1 MNQSSKPTRIF
12 QKKKKKKKLQTPNV
26 WAFCAS
32 LAASMDQAHLLG
44 SSMGLPY
51 SELTIMRVSEQLGQI
66 WQLFSL
72 YTLNFFFQKKRM
84 HAWSTKQNY
93 K

>member
-12 QKKKKKKKLQTPNV
+12 QKKKKKKLQTPNV

-72 YTLNFFFQKKRM
+72 YTLKFFSKKTDACM
-84 HAWSTKQNY
+84 EY
-93 K
+93 

>member
-12 QKKKKKKKLQTPNV
+12 QKKKKKKKKLQTPNV

-44 SSMGLPY
+44 SRMGLPY

-72 YTLNFFFQKKRM
+72 YTLKFFFFKKDGCM
-84 HAWSTKQNY
+84 EY
-93 K
+93 